1 MTDSTKNLPRLL
13 CEPHDGSRSTKFLK
27 FARDF
32 KSGCSAEFA
41 QNDDYSA
48 WIAMTDLDKLI
59 GMLLGPV
66 PTSASASDA
75 ERAPKSP
82 LHNTQYTNRA
92 RKHSRY
98 EIKSRRART
107 SIELCGGVQGD
118 GGGSNEKDSL
128 PSLVRSAQCT
138 LH

>member
-48 WIAMTDLDKLI
+48 WIALIDLDP
-59 GMLLGPV
+59 GGNGV
-66 PTSASASDA
+66 NAPTVGAS
-75 ERAPKSP
+75 
-82 LHNTQYTNRA
+82 
-92 RKHSRY
+92 
-98 EIKSRRART
+98 
-107 SIELCGGVQGD
+107 
-118 GGGSNEKDSL
+118 
-128 PSLVRSAQCT
+128 
-138 LH
+138 